1 MEGIVMTE
9 KALSLPFSVDAYGKV
24 SITTDQAKIW
34 ADRVRSVIGT
44 TVRERVMRPT
54 LGTLIPFALFASETS
69 ATAQV
74 ENEVQTAFVNQLRL
88 LRLDSVIVTVDQY
101 TNVLTVEIVY
111 GLPNNEVVSTV
122 VGLALVDGANPIYQE
137 LL

>member
-1 MEGIVMTE
+1 MAEYAI
-9 KALSLPFSVDAYGKV
+9 ALPFSIDAYGKV
-24 SITTDQAKIW
+24 NSTIDQSKIW
-34 ADRVRSVIGT
+34 SDRVRSVLGT
-44 TVRERVMRPT
+44 TIRERVLRPT
-54 LGTLIPFALFASETS
+54 FGTLIPFALFASETS